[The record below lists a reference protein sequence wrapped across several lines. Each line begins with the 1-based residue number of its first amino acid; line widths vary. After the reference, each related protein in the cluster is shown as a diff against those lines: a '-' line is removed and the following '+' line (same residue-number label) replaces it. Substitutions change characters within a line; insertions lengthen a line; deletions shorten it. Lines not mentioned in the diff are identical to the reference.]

1 MKQSNFIAKYR
12 AARIILLTIWTYM
25 DHLSLKL
32 KLLAGSPRMIH
43 PKELIHPKETGI
55 QGK

>member
-1 MKQSNFIAKYR
+1 MKKSNFIAKYG

-32 KLLAGSPRMIH
+32 KLLAGSPRMIY
-43 PKELIHPKETGI
+43 PKELIHPKETNI